1 MKLAKLALLVALAT
15 AASACTARS
24 AYIQP
29 RTVQNRYLITMGDT
43 SRPYESLG
51 YLQLTRKGA
60 DLFGFISIVD
70 ADLQKLFGDELV
82 KELGK
87 RGADGIINVR
97 FEERQ
102 WTTAE
107 RVLFALPPMFL
118 FPLPTRVELSG
129 ELIRWVD
136 TGPPQPPPG
145 AAPGPVSTPAASPVS
160 QR

>member
-1 MKLAKLALLVALAT
+1 MKTIAFTVLVAF
-15 AASACTARS
+15 AAVGCTARS
-24 AYIQP
+24 AYVQSP
-29 RTVQNRYLITMGDT
+29 AVQNRYLITMGDT
-43 SRPYESLG
+43 AKPYESLG
-51 YLQLTRKGA
+51 YLQMTRKGA

-70 ADLQKLFGDELV
+70 ADLGKLFGEELV
-82 KELGK
+82 NELAK

-97 FEERQ
+97 FHERQ

-129 ELIRWVD
+129 EMIRWAEA
-136 TGPPQPPPG
+136 PAP
-145 AAPGPVSTPAASPVS
+145 APGPVQPPSGTVQPPSGPVS

>member
-1 MKLAKLALLVALAT
+1 MTRLVLIAVLAT
-15 AASACTARS
+15 TACGSARS
-24 AYIQP
+24 AYVQP
-29 RTVQNRYLITMGDT
+29 PSVQNRYLITMGDT

-70 ADLQKLFGDELV
+70 ADIKKLFGDELI
-82 KELGK
+82 KELQA
-87 RGADGIINVR
+87 RHADGIINLR
-97 FEERQ
+97 FHERQ

-129 ELIRWVD
+129 ELIRWTD
-136 TGPPQPPPG
+136 LGPPP
-145 AAPGPVSTPAASPVS
+145 TPSVTM
-160 QR
+160 R